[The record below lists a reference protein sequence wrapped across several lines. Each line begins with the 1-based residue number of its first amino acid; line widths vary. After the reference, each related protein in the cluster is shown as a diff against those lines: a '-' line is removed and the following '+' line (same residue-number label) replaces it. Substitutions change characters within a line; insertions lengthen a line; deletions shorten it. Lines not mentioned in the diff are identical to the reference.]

1 MDWSYLNKKR
11 LERWGRR
18 YSKGV
23 KEIVREIMIKKF
35 NFLVD

>member
-18 YSKGV
+18 YPKKIREV
-23 KEIVREIMIKKF
+23 LKEIVF
-35 NFLVD
+35 